1 VSDTVRS
8 HHEAPDLAGK
18 VALVTGSSRGLG
30 REMALAFARAGADV
44 VITSRKLGPCEEV
57 AHEVVST
64 TGRRALA
71 IAAHAGKWA
80 DSNMLAERVL
90 HEWGRVDVLVNNVG
104 MSPLFDDLTSVTEEL
119 YDKTFDVNVKG
130 AFRLTALLGSH
141 MAAHDGGSIINVSSF
156 ASLSP
161 QPYFLV
167 YAAAK
172 AALNALTVGFARAFG
187 PTVRVNGILPGP
199 FRTDIADHWPPETA
213 DRHRATLA
221 LERAGE
227 PDEIV
232 GAALYFA
239 SGMSTYTTGALLR
252 VDGGPR

>member
-1 VSDTVRS
+1 MSAGRGA
-8 HHEAPDLAGK
+8 HEVPDLSGK
-18 VALVTGSSRGLG
+18 VALITGSSRGLG

-44 VITSRKLGPCEEV
+44 VVTSRKLGPCEEV
-57 AHEVVST
+57 ADEVRAT

-71 IAAHAGKWA
+71 IAAHAGKWD
-80 DSNMLAERVL
+80 DSDMLADRVL
-90 HEWGRVDVLVNNVG
+90 GELGRVDVLVNNVG
-104 MSPLFDDLTSVTEEL
+104 LSPLYDTLESVTEEL

-130 AFRLTALLGSH
+130 AFRLTARLGPH
-141 MAAHDGGSIINVSSF
+141 MVERGSGSIINVSSF
-156 ASLSP
+156 GSLSP

-172 AALNALTVGFARAFG
+172 AALNALTVGFARAYG
-187 PTVRVNGILPGP
+187 PSVRVNAIVPGP
-199 FRTDIADHWPPETA
+199 FRTDIADHWPAETA
-213 DRHRATLA
+213 DRHRATFSLG
-221 LERAGE
+221 RAGE

-239 SGMSTYTTGALLR
+239 SDMSTYTTGALLR